1 VDEPNES
8 DIEDEGMHDMMKYVT
23 YTLYKKFLLMSLV
36 VPSMQRVLADYQRT
50 AAVEVKVS

>member
-1 VDEPNES
+1 VNEPNER

-36 VPSMQRVLADYQRT
+36 VHKYAESSGGLSTYRGR
-50 AAVEVKVS
+50 